1 MYILHEYLI
10 TRPYSCH
17 PAIAV
22 RITVLTLLLLSTIYN
37 LQIVKMQAVRLHPA
51 PNGSKPYSPTNPA
64 PPSALRLD
72 KIPIPKPSRPGEI
85 LIRVK
90 ATTAVRDA
98 LTWPETYATDYAIPG
113 NDFSGIVEDVF
124 VDPNGTTAAATSQF
138 KRGDQ
143 VFGMAHAD
151 RGSAWAEYTI
161 VHEHETALKPDT
173 LPWEQAACLPLSGLT
188 AFQALFEHA
197 GLPFPADAVGGGSE
211 ARIGKRVLITGSS
224 GGVGIYLVQL
234 AAMAGLH
241 VVAASSSAERN
252 GGFLKG
258 LGADEVVEY
267 AALGENVDGSFD
279 LIVDTVGGKI
289 LRRCWAWVAGHG
301 TLISVDSASFD
312 FVNEHSKCGLNKG
325 KEDVRALF
333 FIVRSDAEA
342 LRKLA
347 TLADSGRLKLF
358 VLQTYDLS
366 QAQAAYDQ
374 ASSKAS
380 GYGKVVIQIG
390 D

>member
-1 MYILHEYLI
+1 
-10 TRPYSCH
+10 
-17 PAIAV
+17 
-22 RITVLTLLLLSTIYN
+22 
-37 LQIVKMQAVRLHPA
+37 
-51 PNGSKPYSPTNPA
+51 
-64 PPSALRLD
+64 
-72 KIPIPKPSRPGEI
+72 
-85 LIRVK
+85 
-90 ATTAVRDA
+90 
-98 LTWPETYATDYAIPG
+98 
-113 NDFSGIVEDVF
+113 
-124 VDPNGTTAAATSQF
+124 
-138 KRGDQ
+138 
-143 VFGMAHAD
+143 
-151 RGSAWAEYTI
+151 
-161 VHEHETALKPDT
+161 
-173 LPWEQAACLPLSGLT
+173 
-188 AFQALFEHA
+188 
-197 GLPFPADAVGGGSE
+197 
-211 ARIGKRVLITGSS
+211 
-224 GGVGIYLVQL
+224 L

-333 FIVRSDAEA
+333 FIVQSDAEA

-366 QAQAAYDQ
+366 QAQAAYEQ